1 MPYRQLRFDPHVFGA
16 NAAHFDAARFLN
28 NRSLALS
35 TSYRPFGGAAAHC
48 PGRFPERREV
58 YMFVVLV
65 LRRSD
70 ISLEGVG
77 GEKPRFSR
85 MDETIPSGG
94 MMGPVAG
101 DDVFVKARQA
111 RC

>member
-1 MPYRQLRFDPHVFGA
+1 
-16 NAAHFDAARFLN
+16 
-28 NRSLALS
+28 
-35 TSYRPFGGAAAHC
+35 
-48 PGRFPERREV
+48 V

-65 LRRSD
+65 LRRFD

-77 GEKPRFSR
+77 GERPKFPR

-101 DDVFVKARQA
+101 DDVFVKVRQA